1 MEKLTYENIRTEM
14 IESKDIHLGIT
25 NSIKNIRKAKLESV
39 IFDVKV
45 GKEIYPSI
53 YNRYIR
59 TKEKLKELEIFD
71 SFLDDGLPRAKLEY
85 FIKNLLN

>member
-59 TKEKLKELEIFD
+59 TKEKLKEMEIFD